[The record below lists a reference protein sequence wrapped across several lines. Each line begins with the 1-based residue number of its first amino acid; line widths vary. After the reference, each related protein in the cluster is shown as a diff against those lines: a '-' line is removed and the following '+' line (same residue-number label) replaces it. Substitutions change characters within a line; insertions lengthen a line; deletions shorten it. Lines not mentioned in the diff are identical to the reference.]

1 MVFIYWRRS
10 DGLRPRLGW
19 INDMVEAEAVLRLPV
34 PDCSVPIVVSRFLQQ
49 LEVSK
54 FTCQLF
60 LSQMLD
66 HQFLLYGLCLSSKL
80 FIPPNLIVW
89 SFDRLP
95 SSTLCN
101 RRQCFKVVLSWPS
114 LVLHVLL
121 ISFRGQISDFQN
133 LNSDHGNQR
142 GHSLGMTFLMI
153 NHFLTRIYLIF
164 FPHFFNP
171 WWLTRFGYP
180 IRRGL
185 FCLDSFGT
193 LTSFSFK
200 INYSNIKNFYYKDE
214 KL

>member
-34 PDCSVPIVVSRFLQQ
+34 PDCSVPIVVSSFLYEQNQEQ

-66 HQFLLYGLCLSSKL
+66 HQFLFSGHLLSSEL
-80 FIPPNLIVW
+80 WIHPILIVW

-95 SSTLCN
+95 SSTFCN

-121 ISFRGQISDFQN
+121 ISFREQI
-133 LNSDHGNQR
+133 SDHGNQR

-180 IRRGL
+180 IRSGL

-200 INYSNIKNFYYKDE
+200 INYSNIKIFYYKDE

>member
-1 MVFIYWRRS
+1 
-10 DGLRPRLGW
+10 
-19 INDMVEAEAVLRLPV
+19 MVEAEAVLRLPV

-101 RRQCFKVVLSWPS
+101 GRQCFKVVLSWPS
-114 LVLHVLL
+114 SVLHVLL
-121 ISFRGQISDFQN
+121 ISFRGQVSDN
-133 LNSDHGNQR
+133 GNQR
-142 GHSLGMTFLMI
+142 GHSLDMTLLVI

-180 IRRGL
+180 IRSGI